1 MELKILYRKVI
12 RELKGKSLIEDLSDY
27 TVVDIE
33 TTGMNW
39 NFCNILEIS
48 GLKVR
53 NKEIVEEFS
62 ELINPHEP
70 IPYFIRNLTGITD
83 EMVYNAP
90 ELKEVL
96 IKFKEFLK
104 DDIIVGHNVNFDV
117 NFLYDNFIN
126 VLNEPLTNNFVDTLR
141 ISRKLLPELKHHK
154 LDNLIDYYDIKSR
167 DKHRALN
174 DCILTN
180 EVYIDM
186 CKMVYEKYDKWDNF
200 KKKFRI

>member
-1 MELKILYRKVI
+1 MYKKIVRD
-12 RELKGKSLIEDLSDY
+12 LKGLSLIEDLNDY

-39 NFCNILEIS
+39 NFSNILEIS
-48 GLKVR
+48 SLKVR
-53 NKEIVEEFS
+53 NKEIVDEFS

-83 EMVYNAP
+83 DMVYDAP
-90 ELKEVL
+90 ELDEVL
-96 IKFKEFLK
+96 IKFKDFLK

-117 NFLYDNFIN
+117 DFLYDNFIN

-141 ISRKLLPELKHHK
+141 ISRKLLPELDHHK
-154 LDNLIDYYDIKSR
+154 LDNLTDYYNIKAR
-167 DKHRALN
+167 NKHRALN

-180 EVYIDM
+180 EVYIDL
-186 CKMVYEKYDKWDNF
+186 CRTVYEKYDNWDIF
-200 KKKFRI
+200 KKNFRLRY

>member
-1 MELKILYRKVI
+1 MYKKVT
-12 RELKGKSLIEDLSDY
+12 RELKGKSLIEDLNDY

-39 NFCNILEIS
+39 KFCNILEVS
-48 GLKVR
+48 SLKIR
-53 NKEIVEEFS
+53 NKKIVDEFS

-70 IPYFIRNLTGITD
+70 IPYFIRNLTGITN
-83 EMVYNAP
+83 EMVCNGS
-90 ELKEVL
+90 ELEDVL
-96 IKFKEFLK
+96 IRFKDFLK

-117 NFLYDNFIN
+117 DFLYDNFIK
-126 VLNEPLTNNFVDTLR
+126 VLNEPMKNNFVDTLR
-141 ISRKLLPELKHHK
+141 ISRKLLPELEHHK
-154 LDNLIDYYDIKSR
+154 LDNLTDYYNIKAR

-186 CKMVYEKYDKWDNF
+186 CKMVYKKYDNWDNF
-200 KKKFRI
+200 KKEFRLRY

>member
-1 MELKILYRKVI
+1 MYKRVI

-186 CKMVYEKYDKWDNF
+186 CKMVYEKYDNWNNF
-200 KKKFRI
+200 KKNFRLIY

>member
-1 MELKILYRKVI
+1 MDKKVI
-12 RELKGKSLIEDLSDY
+12 RDLKGKSLIEDLSDY

-33 TTGMNW
+33 TTGMDW

-48 GLKVR
+48 SLKVR
-53 NKEIVEEFS
+53 NKKIVGEFS

-90 ELKEVL
+90 DLEEVL
-96 IKFKEFLK
+96 IKFKDFLK
-104 DDIIVGHNVNFDV
+104 QDIIVGHNVNFDV

-126 VLNEPLTNNFVDTLR
+126 VFNEPLKNSFVDTLR
-141 ISRKLLPELKHHK
+141 ISRKLLPELEHHK
-154 LDNLIDYYDIKSR
+154 LDNLIDYYSIKTR

-186 CKMVYEKYDKWDNF
+186 CKTVYEKYDNWDNF
-200 KKKFRI
+200 KKKFRLGY

>member
-48 GLKVR
+48 SLKVR
-53 NKEIVEEFS
+53 NKEVVEEFS
-62 ELINPHEP
+62 ELINQHEP

-96 IKFKEFLK
+96 IKFREFLK

-141 ISRKLLPELKHHK
+141 ISRKLLPELEHHK
-154 LDNLIDYYDIKSR
+154 LDNLIEYYDIKAR

>member
-1 MELKILYRKVI
+1 MDKKVI
-12 RELKGKSLIEDLSDY
+12 RDLKGKSLIEDLSDY

-33 TTGMNW
+33 TTGMDW

-48 GLKVR
+48 SLKVR
-53 NKEIVEEFS
+53 NKKIVGEFS

-96 IKFKEFLK
+96 IKFREFLK

-141 ISRKLLPELKHHK
+141 ISRKLLPELEHHK
-154 LDNLIDYYDIKSR
+154 LDNLIEYYDIKAR

>member
-1 MELKILYRKVI
+1 MDKKVI
-12 RELKGKSLIEDLSDY
+12 RDLKGKSLIEDLSDY

-33 TTGMNW
+33 TTGMDW

-48 GLKVR
+48 SLKVR
-53 NKEIVEEFS
+53 NKKIVGEFS

-90 ELKEVL
+90 DLEEVL
-96 IKFKEFLK
+96 IKFKDFLK
-104 DDIIVGHNVNFDV
+104 QDIIVGHNVNFDV
-117 NFLYDNFIN
+117 NFLYDNFMN
-126 VLNEPLTNNFVDTLR
+126 VFNEPLKNSFVDTLR
-141 ISRKLLPELKHHK
+141 ISRKLLPELEHHK
-154 LDNLIDYYDIKSR
+154 LDNLIDYYSIKTR

-186 CKMVYEKYDKWDNF
+186 CKTVYEKYDNWDNF
-200 KKKFRI
+200 KKKFRLGY